1 MTEPARR
8 FDNPIMRVRTLG
20 AGLVVC
26 TVVALT
32 GSVVLSAQSLGE
44 IARRAQEQRQS
55 LDAPGKVYTNESLEP
70 VPGPSPATS
79 APAASGPTAS
89 PPTQSGTA
97 GASDGAG
104 EDAGGTAANARGE
117 DYWRQRIQDER
128 AALSRAETF
137 AAALQSQ
144 INGLWAEFTACDAPP
159 QCTKASED
167 RQKAMAELERVQG
180 EVTTHTENIT
190 KIQEEARRANVPA
203 GWVR

>member
-1 MTEPARR
+1 MS
-8 FDNPIMRVRTLG
+8 VRTFG

-26 TVVALT
+26 MVWALT
-32 GSVVLSAQSLGE
+32 GRATLCAQSLGE

-55 LDAPGKVYTNESLEP
+55 LDAPSKVYTNDSLEP
-70 VPGPSPATS
+70 VRGPSPATS
-79 APAASGPTAS
+79 APTVSGPTAT
-89 PPTQSGTA
+89 PPSQSGTA
-97 GASDGAG
+97 GTAG
-104 EDAGGTAANARGE
+104 DAGDDEEGAANTRGE
-117 DYWRQRIQDER
+117 DYWRQRMQDER

-159 QCTKASED
+159 QCNKASED
-167 RQKAMAELERVQG
+167 RQKAMAELERVRG
-180 EVTTHTENIT
+180 EVATHTENIA